1 MNKPI
6 VSCPWQAN
14 LRLKTSVITAWTSDE
29 RTLILPGY
37 GLEDESHVDC

>member
-6 VSCPWQAN
+6 VSCLWQAT
-14 LRLKTSVITAWTSDE
+14 LRLKTSEITVLTSDE

-37 GLEDESHVDC
+37 DFEGESHVDC

>member
-6 VSCPWQAN
+6 VSCLWQAT

-29 RTLILPGY
+29 RTLILLGY
-37 GLEDESHVDC
+37 GLEDESHACR